1 MLLLLCGNFIIEDI
15 LINVNKILKFF
26 NKKWGDLLVYDN
38 VKAICDE
45 KGLTIAQVER
55 KAGLKNGAISKW
67 KTFNPKAKNLKA
79 VADVL
84 KVKMEKLLKE

>member
-1 MLLLLCGNFIIEDI
+1 LS
-15 LINVNKILKFF
+15 
-26 NKKWGDLLVYDN
+26 VYEN
-38 VKAICDE
+38 VKAICDK

-55 KAGLKNGAISKW
+55 DAGLKNGAISKW